1 MKNTDIVLNHKIFNE
16 KINKI
21 ENDEKTRVFCKHD
34 FSHLMNVAR
43 ICYIINLEENLN
55 IDKDLIYVTALL
67 HDLGRADEVD
77 TGINHSILSQEI
89 AQEILK
95 DLNFDDISKQRI
107 INAIKNHRTKE
118 KNDDRFIEIFIKQIS
133 CLECVLDV
141 LLEVFAIGQ
150 KRRKIK
156 WLFIERIQ
164 NVN

>member
-34 FSHLMNVAR
+34 FSHLMDVAR

-89 AQEILK
+89 AKEILE
-95 DLNFDDISKQRI
+95 DLDFNDESKQRI

-118 KNDDRFIEIFIKQIS
+118 KNDDRFIEIFYKADKLSRMCFRCPARSICNWSEEKKNKTVIY
-133 CLECVLDV
+133 
-141 LLEVFAIGQ
+141 
-150 KRRKIK
+150 
-156 WLFIERIQ
+156 
-164 NVN
+164 

>member
-34 FSHLMNVAR
+34 FSHLMDVAR
-43 ICYIINLEENLN
+43 ICYIINLEENLD

-67 HDLGRADEVD
+67 HDLGRADEGD

-89 AQEILK
+89 AREILK
-95 DLNFDDISKQRI
+95 DLDFDDISKQRI

-118 KNDDRFIEIFIKQIS
+118 ENDDRFIEIFYKADKLSRMCFRCPARSICNWSEEKKNKTVIY
-133 CLECVLDV
+133 
-141 LLEVFAIGQ
+141 
-150 KRRKIK
+150 
-156 WLFIERIQ
+156 
-164 NVN
+164 

>member
-34 FSHLMNVAR
+34 FSHLMDVAR
-43 ICYIINLEENLN
+43 ICYIINLEENLD

-67 HDLGRADEVD
+67 HDLGRADEGD
-77 TGINHSILSQEI
+77 TGINHGILSQEI

-95 DLNFDDISKQRI
+95 DLDFDDISKQRI

-118 KNDDRFIEIFIKQIS
+118 KNDDRFIEIFYKADKLSRMCFRCPARSICNWSEEKKNKTVIY
-133 CLECVLDV
+133 
-141 LLEVFAIGQ
+141 
-150 KRRKIK
+150 
-156 WLFIERIQ
+156 
-164 NVN
+164 

>member
-1 MKNTDIVLNHKIFNE
+1 MKNTDIVLNHNLFNE

-21 ENDEKTRVFCKHD
+21 EDDEKTLVFCKHD
-34 FSHLMNVAR
+34 FSHLMDVAR

-95 DLNFDDISKQRI
+95 DLDFDEKSKQRI
-107 INAIKNHRTKE
+107 ISAIKHHRTNKE
-118 KNDDRFIEIFIKQIS
+118 NDDRFIEIFYKADKLSRMCFRCPARSICNWSEEKKNKTVIY
-133 CLECVLDV
+133 
-141 LLEVFAIGQ
+141 
-150 KRRKIK
+150 
-156 WLFIERIQ
+156 
-164 NVN
+164 

>member
-1 MKNTDIVLNHKIFNE
+1 MKNTDIVLNHNLFNE

-21 ENDEKTRVFCKHD
+21 EDDEKIRVFCKHD
-34 FSHLMNVAR
+34 FSHIMDVAR

-95 DLNFDDISKQRI
+95 DLDFDDESKQRI
-107 INAIKNHRTKE
+107 ISAIKYHRTNE
-118 KNDDRFIEIFIKQIS
+118 ENDDRFIEIFYKADKLSRMCFRCPARSICNWPEEKKNKTI
-133 CLECVLDV
+133 
-141 LLEVFAIGQ
+141 IY
-150 KRRKIK
+150 
-156 WLFIERIQ
+156 
-164 NVN
+164 

>member
-1 MKNTDIVLNHKIFNE
+1 MKNTDIVLNHNLFNE

-21 ENDEKTRVFCKHD
+21 EDDEKTRVFCKHD
-34 FSHLMNVAR
+34 FSHLMDVAR

-95 DLNFDDISKQRI
+95 DLDFNDESKQRI
-107 INAIKNHRTKE
+107 INAIKHHRTNE
-118 KNDDRFIEIFIKQIS
+118 ENDDRFIEIFYKADKLSRMCFRCPARSICNWPEEKKNKTVIY
-133 CLECVLDV
+133 
-141 LLEVFAIGQ
+141 
-150 KRRKIK
+150 
-156 WLFIERIQ
+156 
-164 NVN
+164 

>member
-34 FSHLMNVAR
+34 FSHLMDVAR

-89 AQEILK
+89 VQEILK
-95 DLNFDDISKQRI
+95 DLDFDDISKQRI

-118 KNDDRFIEIFIKQIS
+118 KNDDRFIEIFYKADKLSRMCFRCPARSICNWSEEKKNKTVIY
-133 CLECVLDV
+133 
-141 LLEVFAIGQ
+141 
-150 KRRKIK
+150 
-156 WLFIERIQ
+156 
-164 NVN
+164 

>member
-34 FSHLMNVAR
+34 FSHLMDVAR
-43 ICYIINLEENLN
+43 ICYIINLEENLD

-89 AQEILK
+89 AKEILK

-107 INAIKNHRTKE
+107 INAIKNHRTNE
-118 KNDDRFIEIFIKQIS
+118 ENDDRFIEIFYKADKLSRMCFRCPARSICNWSEEKKNKTVIY
-133 CLECVLDV
+133 
-141 LLEVFAIGQ
+141 
-150 KRRKIK
+150 
-156 WLFIERIQ
+156 
-164 NVN
+164 

>member
-1 MKNTDIVLNHKIFNE
+1 MKNTIELKKILDK

-21 ENDEKTRVFCKHD
+21 EDDEKTRVFCKHD
-34 FSHLMNVAR
+34 FSHLMDVAR

-95 DLNFDDISKQRI
+95 DLDFNDESKQRI
-107 INAIKNHRTKE
+107 INAIKHHRTNE
-118 KNDDRFIEIFIKQIS
+118 ENGDRFIEIFYKADKLSRMCFRCPARSICNWPEEKKNKTVIY
-133 CLECVLDV
+133 
-141 LLEVFAIGQ
+141 
-150 KRRKIK
+150 
-156 WLFIERIQ
+156 
-164 NVN
+164 

>member
-1 MKNTDIVLNHKIFNE
+1 MKNTDIVLNHKLFNK

-21 ENDEKTRVFCKHD
+21 EDDEKTRVFCKHD
-34 FSHLMNVAR
+34 FSHLMDVAR

-95 DLNFDDISKQRI
+95 DLDFNDESKQRI
-107 INAIKNHRTKE
+107 INAIKRHRTNE
-118 KNDDRFIEIFIKQIS
+118 ENGDRFIEIFYKADKLSRMCFRCPARSICNWPEEKKNKTVIY
-133 CLECVLDV
+133 
-141 LLEVFAIGQ
+141 
-150 KRRKIK
+150 
-156 WLFIERIQ
+156 
-164 NVN
+164 

>member
-1 MKNTDIVLNHKIFNE
+1 MKNTDIVLNHNLFNE

-21 ENDEKTRVFCKHD
+21 EDDEKTRVFCKHD
-34 FSHLMNVAR
+34 FSHLMDVAR

-95 DLNFDDISKQRI
+95 DLDFDEKSKQRI
-107 INAIKNHRTKE
+107 ISAIKHHRTNKE
-118 KNDDRFIEIFIKQIS
+118 NDDRFIEIFYKADKLSRMCFRCPARSICNWPEEKKNKTVIY
-133 CLECVLDV
+133 
-141 LLEVFAIGQ
+141 
-150 KRRKIK
+150 
-156 WLFIERIQ
+156 
-164 NVN
+164 

>member
-1 MKNTDIVLNHKIFNE
+1 MKNTDIVLNHNLFNE

-21 ENDEKTRVFCKHD
+21 EDDEKTRVFCKHD

-95 DLNFDDISKQRI
+95 DLDFDDESKQRI
-107 INAIKNHRTKE
+107 ISAIKHHRTNAE
-118 KNDDRFIEIFIKQIS
+118 NDDRFKEIFYKADKLSRMCFRCPARSICNWPEEKKNKTI
-133 CLECVLDV
+133 
-141 LLEVFAIGQ
+141 IY
-150 KRRKIK
+150 
-156 WLFIERIQ
+156 
-164 NVN
+164 

>member
-1 MKNTDIVLNHKIFNE
+1 MKNTDIVLNHKLFNK

-21 ENDEKTRVFCKHD
+21 EDDEKTRVFCKHD
-34 FSHLMNVAR
+34 FSHLMDVAR

-95 DLNFDDISKQRI
+95 DLDFNDESKQRI
-107 INAIKNHRTKE
+107 NSAIKHHRTNE
-118 KNDDRFIEIFIKQIS
+118 ENGDRFIEIFYKADKLSRMCFRCPARSICNWPEEKKNKTVIY
-133 CLECVLDV
+133 
-141 LLEVFAIGQ
+141 
-150 KRRKIK
+150 
-156 WLFIERIQ
+156 
-164 NVN
+164 

>member
-1 MKNTDIVLNHKIFNE
+1 MKNTDIVLNHNLFKE

-21 ENDEKTRVFCKHD
+21 EDDEKTRVFCKHD
-34 FSHLMNVAR
+34 FSHLMDAAR

-95 DLNFDDISKQRI
+95 DLDFNDESKKRI
-107 INAIKNHRTKE
+107 ISAIKHHRTNE
-118 KNDDRFIEIFIKQIS
+118 ENYDRFIEIFYKADKLSRMCFRCPARSICNWPEEKKNKTVIY
-133 CLECVLDV
+133 
-141 LLEVFAIGQ
+141 
-150 KRRKIK
+150 
-156 WLFIERIQ
+156 
-164 NVN
+164 

>member
-1 MKNTDIVLNHKIFNE
+1 MKNTNIVLNHKLFNK

-21 ENDEKTRVFCKHD
+21 EDDEKTRVFCKHD
-34 FSHLMNVAR
+34 LSHLMDVAR

-95 DLNFDDISKQRI
+95 DLDFNDESKQRI
-107 INAIKNHRTKE
+107 INAIKHHRTNE
-118 KNDDRFIEIFIKQIS
+118 ENDDRFIEIFYKADKLSRMCFRCPARSICNWPEEKKNKTVIY
-133 CLECVLDV
+133 
-141 LLEVFAIGQ
+141 
-150 KRRKIK
+150 
-156 WLFIERIQ
+156 
-164 NVN
+164 

>member
-1 MKNTDIVLNHKIFNE
+1 MKNTEIVLNHKIFNE

-34 FSHLMNVAR
+34 FSHLMDVAR
-43 ICYIINLEENLN
+43 ICYIINLEENLD

-67 HDLGRADEVD
+67 HDLGRADEGD

-95 DLNFDDISKQRI
+95 DLDFDDISKQRI

-118 KNDDRFIEIFIKQIS
+118 KNDDRFIEIFYKADKLSRMCFRCPARSICNWSEEKKNKTVIY
-133 CLECVLDV
+133 
-141 LLEVFAIGQ
+141 
-150 KRRKIK
+150 
-156 WLFIERIQ
+156 
-164 NVN
+164 

>member
-1 MKNTDIVLNHKIFNE
+1 MKNTDIVLNHTLFNE

-34 FSHLMNVAR
+34 FSHLMDVAR

-95 DLNFDDISKQRI
+95 DLDFDDESKQRI
-107 INAIKNHRTKE
+107 ISAIKHHRTNKE
-118 KNDDRFIEIFIKQIS
+118 NDDRFIEIFYKADKMSRMCFRCPARSICNWPEEKKNKTVIY
-133 CLECVLDV
+133 
-141 LLEVFAIGQ
+141 
-150 KRRKIK
+150 
-156 WLFIERIQ
+156 
-164 NVN
+164 

>member
-1 MKNTDIVLNHKIFNE
+1 MKNTDIVLNHKLFNK

-21 ENDEKTRVFCKHD
+21 EGDEKTRVFCKHD
-34 FSHLMNVAR
+34 FSHLLDVAR

-95 DLNFDDISKQRI
+95 DLDFNDESKQRI
-107 INAIKNHRTKE
+107 ISAIKHHRTNE
-118 KNDDRFIEIFIKQIS
+118 ENGDRFIEIFYKADKLSRMCFRCPARSICNWPEEKKNKTVIY
-133 CLECVLDV
+133 
-141 LLEVFAIGQ
+141 
-150 KRRKIK
+150 
-156 WLFIERIQ
+156 
-164 NVN
+164 

>member
-1 MKNTDIVLNHKIFNE
+1 MKNTDIVLNHNLFSE

-21 ENDEKTRVFCKHD
+21 EDDEKTRVFCKHD
-34 FSHLMNVAR
+34 FSHLMDVAR

-95 DLNFDDISKQRI
+95 DLDFNDESKQLI
-107 INAIKNHRTKE
+107 INAIKHHRTNE
-118 KNDDRFIEIFIKQIS
+118 ENGDRFIEIFYKADKLSRMCFRCPARSICNWPEEKKNKTVIY
-133 CLECVLDV
+133 
-141 LLEVFAIGQ
+141 
-150 KRRKIK
+150 
-156 WLFIERIQ
+156 
-164 NVN
+164 

>member
-1 MKNTDIVLNHKIFNE
+1 MKNTEIVLNHKIFNE

-34 FSHLMNVAR
+34 FSHLMDVAR

-89 AQEILK
+89 AKEILK
-95 DLNFDDISKQRI
+95 DLNFDDFSKQRI
-107 INAIKNHRTKE
+107 INAIKNLSLIHISEPTRRT
-118 KNDDRFIEIFIKQIS
+118 
-133 CLECVLDV
+133 
-141 LLEVFAIGQ
+141 
-150 KRRKIK
+150 
-156 WLFIERIQ
+156 ERSRMPSSA
-164 NVN
+164 

>member
-1 MKNTDIVLNHKIFNE
+1 MKNTEIVLNHKIFNE

-34 FSHLMNVAR
+34 FSHLMDVAR

-89 AQEILK
+89 AQEILE
-95 DLNFDDISKQRI
+95 DLDFNDESKQRI

-118 KNDDRFIEIFIKQIS
+118 KIDDRFIEIFYKADKLSRMCFRCPARSICNWSEEKKNKTVIY
-133 CLECVLDV
+133 
-141 LLEVFAIGQ
+141 
-150 KRRKIK
+150 
-156 WLFIERIQ
+156 
-164 NVN
+164 

>member
-34 FSHLMNVAR
+34 FSHLMDVAR
-43 ICYIINLEENLN
+43 ICYIINLEENLD

-67 HDLGRADEVD
+67 HDLGRADEGD

-95 DLNFDDISKQRI
+95 DLDFDDISKQRI

-118 KNDDRFIEIFIKQIS
+118 ENDDRFIEIFYKADKLSRMCFRCPARSICNWSEEKKNKTVIY
-133 CLECVLDV
+133 
-141 LLEVFAIGQ
+141 
-150 KRRKIK
+150 
-156 WLFIERIQ
+156 
-164 NVN
+164 

>member
-1 MKNTDIVLNHKIFNE
+1 MKNTNIVLNHKLFNK

-21 ENDEKTRVFCKHD
+21 EDDEKTHVFCKHD
-34 FSHLMNVAR
+34 FSHLMDVAR

-95 DLNFDDISKQRI
+95 DLDFNDESKQRI
-107 INAIKNHRTKE
+107 INAIKHHRTNE
-118 KNDDRFIEIFIKQIS
+118 ENDDRFIEIFYKADKLSRMCFRCPARSICNWPEEKKNKTVIY
-133 CLECVLDV
+133 
-141 LLEVFAIGQ
+141 
-150 KRRKIK
+150 
-156 WLFIERIQ
+156 
-164 NVN
+164 

>member
-34 FSHLMNVAR
+34 FSHLMDVAR
-43 ICYIINLEENLN
+43 ICYIINLEENLD

-67 HDLGRADEVD
+67 HDLGRADEGD

-95 DLNFDDISKQRI
+95 DLDFDDISKQRI

-118 KNDDRFIEIFIKQIS
+118 KNDDRFIEIFYKADKLSRMCFRCPARSICNWSEEKKNKTVIY
-133 CLECVLDV
+133 
-141 LLEVFAIGQ
+141 
-150 KRRKIK
+150 
-156 WLFIERIQ
+156 
-164 NVN
+164 

>member
-34 FSHLMNVAR
+34 FSHLMDVAR
-43 ICYIINLEENLN
+43 ICYIINLEENLD

-89 AQEILK
+89 AKEILK

-118 KNDDRFIEIFIKQIS
+118 KNDDRFIEIFYKADKLSRMCFRCPARSICNWPEEKKNKTVIY
-133 CLECVLDV
+133 
-141 LLEVFAIGQ
+141 
-150 KRRKIK
+150 
-156 WLFIERIQ
+156 
-164 NVN
+164 

>member
-34 FSHLMNVAR
+34 FSHLMDVAR

-89 AQEILK
+89 AKEILE
-95 DLNFDDISKQRI
+95 DLDFNDESKQRI
-107 INAIKNHRTKE
+107 INAIKGRRTKE
-118 KNDDRFIEIFIKQIS
+118 KNDDRFIEIFYKADKLSRMCFRCPARSICNWSEEKKNKTVIY
-133 CLECVLDV
+133 
-141 LLEVFAIGQ
+141 
-150 KRRKIK
+150 
-156 WLFIERIQ
+156 
-164 NVN
+164 